1 MFANA
6 AIAARSAKLPR
17 MFVPCPHCGFPL
29 ALTVA
34 GNGAAQSCPRCDGVL
49 PGGASAAESPAA
61 AASMNAAEAAE
72 PAQADVAISAAVQ
85 SDHDIAAAPDPVAT
99 LIAADAATPPAPA
112 AAEPSRSRAG
122 NAATSVSRRRRK
134 PGTPSFAHPSHEA
147 AIPLGPRWPGLVV
160 IAALLLVLAT
170 QLLLVQRATLAAST
184 QWRPLLV
191 RVCAVLPCEL
201 PPWHEPAAIAMLDRG
216 VQPHP
221 QLPGV
226 LAVRASF
233 RNDAS
238 FPQPWPTLL
247 LNLADVDGRP
257 VAQGLLSPREYGAPA
272 DGASL
277 LAPGQVAS
285 VGFAVREPEPRSVAF
300 SFEFR

>member
-1 MFANA
+1 
-6 AIAARSAKLPR
+6 
-17 MFVPCPHCGFPL
+17 MFVPCPHCGFLL
-29 ALTVA
+29 ALIVT
-34 GNGAAQSCPRCDGVL
+34 GDGAAQSCPRCDGVL
-49 PGGASAAESPAA
+49 PSGGTAAPGSPPATTTKTAAESAEA
-61 AASMNAAEAAE
+61 DIEIVAAAEA
-72 PAQADVAISAAVQ
+72 DDGIAV
-85 SDHDIAAAPDPVAT
+85 SPDPVAT
-99 LIAADAATPPAPA
+99 LIALDAATPPALATAESAKPRVGTAAPA
-112 AAEPSRSRAG
+112 A
-122 NAATSVSRRRRK
+122 RRRGRK
-134 PGTPSFAHPSHEA
+134 PGTPSFARPSQEA

-170 QLLLVQRATLAAST
+170 QLLLVERATLAASK
-184 QWRPLLV
+184 QWRPLLA
-191 RVCAVLPCEL
+191 RVCAVLLCEL
-201 PPWHEPAAIAMLDRG
+201 PPWHEPASIAMLDRG

-221 QLPGV
+221 KLAGV

-238 FPQPWPTLL
+238 FPQPWPMLL

-272 DGASL
+272 DGAML

-285 VGFAVREPEPRSVAF
+285 VGFSVREPEPRSVAF

>member
-1 MFANA
+1 
-6 AIAARSAKLPR
+6 

-29 ALTVA
+29 ALIVT

-49 PGGASAAESPAA
+49 PGGSPAAESPPATRLSHPAETGGFAEANVEIAA
-61 AASMNAAEAAE
+61 AVEADA
-72 PAQADVAISAAVQ
+72 
-85 SDHDIAAAPDPVAT
+85 DIAAAPDPVAA
-99 LIAADAATPPAPA
+99 LIAIDAATPPAPA
-112 AAEPSRSRAG
+112 VAEPAKSRAG
-122 NAATSVSRRRRK
+122 NAATSVHRRRRK

-147 AIPLGPRWPGLVV
+147 AIPLGPRWPGLIV

-170 QLLLVQRATLAAST
+170 QLLLVERATLAASP
-184 QWRPLLV
+184 QWRPLLA
-191 RVCAVLPCEL
+191 RMCAVLPCEL

-216 VQPHP
+216 VHPHP

-233 RNDAS
+233 RNDAR

-272 DGASL
+272 DGAVL

>member
-1 MFANA
+1 
-6 AIAARSAKLPR
+6 
-17 MFVPCPHCGFPL
+17 MFVPCPQCGFPL
-29 ALTVA
+29 ALIVT
-34 GNGAAQSCPRCDGVL
+34 GDGAAQGCPRCDGVL
-49 PGGASAAESPAA
+49 SSNGAAAPGSPPATATKTLSAAAES
-61 AASMNAAEAAE
+61 AEADIETVAAGE
-72 PAQADVAISAAVQ
+72 ADGGIVAAPDPASPDP
-85 SDHDIAAAPDPVAT
+85 AAPDPVAT
-99 LIAADAATPPAPA
+99 LIAVDAATPPAHA
-112 AAEPSRSRAG
+112 AAEPANPRADTATP
-122 NAATSVSRRRRK
+122 AARRRGRK
-134 PGTPSFAHPSHEA
+134 PGTPSFARPSQQDA
-147 AIPLGPRWPGLVV
+147 VPLGPRWPGLVV

-170 QLLLVQRATLAAST
+170 QLLLVERATLATSP
-184 QWRPLLV
+184 QWRPLLA
-191 RVCAVLPCEL
+191 RACAVLLCEL

-221 QLPGV
+221 RLPGV

-233 RNDAS
+233 RNDAR

-257 VAQGLLSPREYGAPA
+257 VAQGIWSPREYGAPA
-272 DGASL
+272 DGAML

>member
-1 MFANA
+1 
-6 AIAARSAKLPR
+6 

-29 ALTVA
+29 ALIVT
-34 GNGAAQSCPRCDGVL
+34 GDGAAQGCPRCDGVL
-49 PGGASAAESPAA
+49 ASGGAPISGLPPALA
-61 AASMNAAEAAE
+61 KPAAEAVDSAG
-72 PAQADVAISAAVQ
+72 DNGTDAAVET
-85 SDHDIAAAPDPVAT
+85 DGIIASPDSVSPDPVAT
-99 LIAADAATPPAPA
+99 LIAVDAATPRAPA
-112 AAEPSRSRAG
+112 AAETAKSRAG
-122 NAATSVSRRRRK
+122 AAAPATHRRGRK
-134 PGTPSFAHPSHEA
+134 PAAPSFARPSHAA

-160 IAALLLVLAT
+160 IGALLLVLAA
-170 QLLLVQRATLAAST
+170 QLLLVERATLAAST
-184 QWRPLLV
+184 QWRPLIA

-201 PPWHEPAAIAMLDRG
+201 PPWHEPEAIAMLDRA

-221 QLPGV
+221 RLPGV

-233 RNDAS
+233 RNDAR
-238 FPQPWPTLL
+238 FPQPWPMLL

-272 DGASL
+272 DGAML